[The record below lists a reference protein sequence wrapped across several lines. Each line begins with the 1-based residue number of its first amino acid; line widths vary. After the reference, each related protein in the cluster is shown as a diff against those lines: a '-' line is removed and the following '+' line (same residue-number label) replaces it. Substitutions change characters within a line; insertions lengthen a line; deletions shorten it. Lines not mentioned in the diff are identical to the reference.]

1 MNTFPNE
8 IIEVGNKF
16 KKPELSNGT
25 LEKSVRE
32 NAEIKENPTHNE
44 MSGKRPNEG
53 VPHVTVNIYIIK
65 TGIRTRDD

>member
-25 LEKSVRE
+25 LEKSLKQ
-32 NAEIKENPTHNE
+32 NGEIKENPTKNTINE
-44 MSGKRPNEG
+44 RANDGH
-53 VPHVTVNIYIIK
+53 PHVTVNI
-65 TGIRTRDD
+65 